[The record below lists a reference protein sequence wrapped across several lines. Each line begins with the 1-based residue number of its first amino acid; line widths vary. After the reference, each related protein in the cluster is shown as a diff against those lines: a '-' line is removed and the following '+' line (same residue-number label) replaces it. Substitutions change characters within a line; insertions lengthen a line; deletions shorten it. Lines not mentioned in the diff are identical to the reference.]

1 MMDFK
6 KAFFRLYELAEL
18 GLPAERTLQNRL
30 HQGVVVLGEGVPPLQ
45 TLKVGG
51 SRVVARMELMRW
63 LQATGGM
70 GMESEARGDPTP
82 DQPSGETT
90 ERPRRGRPRKHVA
103 AGGAK

>member
-1 MMDFK
+1 MDFK
-6 KAFFRLYELAEL
+6 KAFFRLSELAEL

-30 HQGVVVLGEGVPPLQ
+30 HQGIVVLGEGVPPLR

-70 GMESEARGDPTP
+70 ASESGGDPPP

-90 ERPRRGRPRKHVA
+90 ERPPRGRPRKHHA
-103 AGGAK
+103 AGGVK